1 MECPRCGKDMLKS
14 NNHVFCSH
22 CGYLDNG
29 EQIHG
34 YEEKQVSDLE
44 IYLESEYDTIVRNSN
59 SKSCFLLGPL
69 YFWIRGFVFL
79 GFFLQIL
86 EIYIWYLVVH
96 FSEASYLIFLAFFFT
111 RVIAMIAYNP
121 LCIFLYKLEIKYIK
135 KKYSTSYLP
144 HLREKMHNSIS
155 GLGIFLCLFVVVG
168 ILICFYILYFGK

>member
-34 YEEKQVSDLE
+34 YEEKQASDLE
-44 IYLESEYDTIVRNSN
+44 IYLGSEYDTIVRNSN

-96 FSEASYLIFLAFFFT
+96 FSEASYLICKKQKLNKDEFDKLKDNFLAPNQYCKSFEPLDLDNYSYN
-111 RVIAMIAYNP
+111 VIEFSCDDYD
-121 LCIFLYKLEIKYIK
+121 YKL
-135 KKYSTSYLP
+135 LVDP
-144 HLREKMHNSIS
+144 S
-155 GLGIFLCLFVVVG
+155 GFDYCRYVAKVG
-168 ILICFYILYFGK
+168 GNE